1 MKIAVLS
8 FFLLTGPL
16 IQAQTPDSIWQRG
29 MKCFDQQNFHGVIAY
44 MDTLLGLAPDYSNA
58 LYNRGISKISLGDFE
73 SACVDLKLAQN
84 QGLKEIQHFTD
95 YMCDPE
101 FIRDVLIKQ
110 FYKKETVY
118 PELGYRPRYTRADT
132 LRGALRPERTCFDVF
147 FYDLRVKIM
156 PKGKKIQGSNS
167 IYFRIVHPT
176 RKIQIDL
183 FAGYQITGILWNG
196 SQLAWHREYNAV
208 FIDFPQELLAGEKHN
223 ITIFYGGKPLTAPN
237 PPWDGGFVWQRDK
250 NKDLWLGVACE
261 HLGASSWWPNK
272 DHLTDKPDSMRISLE
287 VPKGY
292 QAVSNGD
299 LQRIEAA
306 GRKFDRFTWF
316 VDYPI
321 NNYNVTFYIG
331 KYTAFSDTL
340 VQDNDTLKLDYNVL
354 TFNLDIATEHFKQTR
369 DIVSFYNQ
377 AFGYYPFAKDGF
389 GLVESPYEG
398 MEHQSAIAYG
408 NGYNKNNTRDYRN
421 QLYDYIIVHE
431 GAHEWWGNS
440 VTACD
445 MADIWIHEGFAT
457 YAEYL
462 FLESKFGKNEY
473 LYELADK
480 SRYIFNIWPMVQN
493 RDVNENTFAG
503 NDVYNKGAM
512 LLHCL
517 RCTINNDSLFFA
529 ILHDFCISN
538 RYKTV
543 NTNDFVAFVNRYTA
557 SDYTAF
563 FNIYLYDTRLPVLD
577 YTFTNDLGDL
587 VMKYRWTGVEE
598 GFIMPFGIA
607 TSNKESLRLVAD
619 TSWKEVRIP
628 QTAWFNFYNI
638 WKGYEGSVDNS
649 FTYFNTRCG
658 NYK

>member
-1 MKIAVLS
+1 M
-8 FFLLTGPL
+8 
-16 IQAQTPDSIWQRG
+16 QAQTPDSLWQKG
-29 MKCFDQQNFHGVIAY
+29 LKCFEQQHFHGVIAY
-44 MDTLLGLAPDYSNA
+44 MDTLLGVAPDYSNA
-58 LYNRGISKISLGDFE
+58 LYNRGIAKISLGDIA
-73 SACVDLKLAQN
+73 SACVDFELAQN
-84 QGLKEIQHFTD
+84 QGLKENRRFTD
-95 YMCDPE
+95 YMCNTD
-101 FIRDVLIKQ
+101 FIRDLLLKQ

-132 LRGALRPERTCFDVF
+132 LRGALRPERTCFDVY
-147 FYDLRVKIM
+147 FYDLLVKIM
-156 PKGKKIQGSNS
+156 PKGKKIEGSNAV
-167 IYFRIVHPT
+167 YFRIVHPT

-183 FAGYQITGILWNG
+183 FANYQISGILWNG
-196 SQLAWHREYNAV
+196 KLLAWHREYNAV
-208 FIDFPQELLAGEKHN
+208 FIDFPQELLTGEKHI
-223 ITIFYGGKPLTAPN
+223 ITIFYRGKPDVAPN
-237 PPWDGGFVWQRDK
+237 PPWDGGFVWKHDK

-272 DHLTDKPDSMRISLE
+272 DHLTDKPDSMRINLE

-299 LQRIEAA
+299 LQKVEAA
-306 GRKFDRFTWF
+306 GRKFDRFTWM

-321 NNYNVTFYIG
+321 NNYNVTFYVG
-331 KYTAFSDTL
+331 KYTSFGDTL
-340 VQDNDTLKLDYNVL
+340 IQGNDSLKLDYNVL
-354 TFNLDIATEHFKQTR
+354 TYNLDIAREHFKQAR
-369 DIVSFYNQ
+369 DILSFYNK

-408 NGYNKNNTRDYRN
+408 NGYNKNNSQDYRN

-440 VTACD
+440 VTAGD

-462 FLESKFGKNEY
+462 FLESKFGKEEY

-480 SRYIFNIWPMVQN
+480 SRYIFNVWPMVQN
-493 RDVNENTFAG
+493 RDVNENSFAS

-517 RCTINNDSLFFA
+517 RCTINNDTLFFA
-529 ILHDFCISN
+529 VLHDFCISN

-543 NTNDFVAFVNRYTA
+543 NSNDFMAFVNRYTD
-557 SDYTAF
+557 SDFTAF
-563 FNIYLYDTRLPVLD
+563 FNIYLYDTKLPVLD
-577 YTFTNDLGDL
+577 YTYINDHGDL
-587 VMKYRWTGVEE
+587 VIKYRWTGVEE
-598 GFIMPFGIA
+598 GFVMPFGIS
-607 TSNKESLRLVAD
+607 TNNKESLRLLAD
-619 TSWKEVRIP
+619 TSWKEVRITE
-628 QTAWFNFYNI
+628 TAWFNFYNL
-638 WKGYEGSVDNS
+638 WKGYEGSLDNS
-649 FTYFNTRCG
+649 FTYFNTHCG